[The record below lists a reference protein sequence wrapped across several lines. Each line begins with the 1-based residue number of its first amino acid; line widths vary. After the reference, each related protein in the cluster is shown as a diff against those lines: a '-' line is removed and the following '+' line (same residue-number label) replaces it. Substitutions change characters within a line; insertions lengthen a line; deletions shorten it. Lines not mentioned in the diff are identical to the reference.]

1 MESNMKN
8 NEFGYELRDLRE
20 AGGVSLRGLAKETG
34 FDAAYLSRVERVLS
48 PPPRRENIH
57 KIAEALC
64 KLQDLNTEECQKLK
78 RTLLDS
84 AKQLTNHKDL
94 ISDLRYRFADRLR
107 EEGLQES
114 FIRDTMI
121 KVSLNDMEKV
131 LSGEEPL
138 EIAPANSISAAEIK
152 RRESKGESVKE
163 IRDRPFPSSR
173 TIPSNRRRFQA
184 GSRAFIE
191 VNGSLSAY
199 QIEQLRSITPL
210 IRTILNS
217 KQ

>member
-1 MESNMKN
+1 MQN
-8 NEFGYELRDLRE
+8 NKFGYVLRDIRE
-20 AGGVSLRGLAKETG
+20 VGKISLRALASETG
-34 FDAAYLSRVERVLS
+34 FDSAYLSRVERSLS
-48 PPPRRENIH
+48 PAPRNENIH
-57 KIAEALC
+57 KIGEALC
-64 KLQDLNTEECQKLK
+64 KLQNLDVDGCAKIK

-84 AKQLTNHKDL
+84 ARQLTNHRDL
-94 ISDLRYRFADRLR
+94 ISDLKFRFADRLR
-107 EEGLQES
+107 EEGVQES
-114 FIRDTMI
+114 FIRDAVM
-121 KVSLNDMEKV
+121 KVSLDDMEKV

-163 IRDRPFPSSR
+163 IRDRPFPRSR
-173 TIPSNRRRFQA
+173 TRPSNRRRFQA
-184 GSRAFIE
+184 GTRAFIE

-199 QIEQLRSITPL
+199 QTEQLRSITPL

>member
-1 MESNMKN
+1 MKN
-8 NEFGYELRDLRE
+8 NEFGYVLRDLRE
-20 AGGVSLRGLAKETG
+20 AGGISLRGLAKETG

-64 KLQDLNTEECQKLK
+64 KLQELNVEECQKLK

-84 AKQLTNHKDL
+84 ARQLTNPKDL

-107 EEGLQES
+107 EEGVQES
-114 FIRDTMI
+114 FIRDAMM

-152 RRESKGESVKE
+152 RRELKGESVKE
-163 IRDRPFPSSR
+163 LRDRPFPSR
-173 TIPSNRRRFQA
+173 RIRPSNRRRFQA
-184 GSRAFIE
+184 GTRAFIE
-191 VNGSLSAY
+191 VNGTLSSY
-199 QIEQLRSITPL
+199 QISQLRSVAPL
-210 IRTILNS
+210 IRNILDT

>member
-1 MESNMKN
+1 MKN

-94 ISDLRYRFADRLR
+94 ISDLRYRFSDRLR

-114 FIRDTMI
+114 FIRDAMM

-138 EIAPANSISAAEIK
+138 EIAPANSISSAEIK
-152 RRESKGESVKE
+152 SRELKGESVKE
-163 IRDRPFPSSR
+163 LRDRPFPNR
-173 TIPSNRRRFQA
+173 RIRPSNRRRFQA
-184 GSRAFIE
+184 GKRAFIE
-191 VNGSLSAY
+191 VNGGLSSY
-199 QIEQLRSITPL
+199 QISQLRSVAPL
-210 IRTILNS
+210 IRNILDS